1 MSIYVTSDDSLY
13 QERIVNAVCQ
23 LGAKRLVNT
32 SQVKNDDTIIVQ
44 GTTLPENIV
53 GLRTHIQSLTLIAWL
68 PTYEGTTNNQE
79 QLLDFCKQ
87 CAGIVA
93 PTEAFKEWLITKG
106 VTSNRI
112 TTCPL
117 VGGSTSNDRPTFSK
131 QIHQQLPVNSPRS
144 IAIAKLNQAGGWGEI
159 TENSSLTAPVEIID
173 FISAGVPLLVN
184 KWTKLANLIDHYH
197 IGLCYAD
204 EQDKQGILAKVT
216 TEQYQQLAT
225 NVNRLSKMLS
235 SNYFIQQA
243 FNQARYQASISSI
256 DVTKQHPRFNIRVL
270 DSQETL
276 DYIERYRPS
285 VARLGDGEISLMLGA
300 SQVFQDTDPL
310 LEKRLREI
318 VETPSSSHLLVCL
331 SDTFHD
337 IGRLVPKA
345 QKWWTGHQ
353 QTFASFYEKLGEQ
366 GNVYGNTMV
375 TRPYIDMQ
383 DRNQAGEIFH
393 RIKKWW
399 QDRDLLIVEGAYTRS
414 GVGNDLYDNA
424 RSVQRIICPPK
435 NAWEKYQEIEAAIKK
450 YGQGKLVLVMLG
462 MTATVIAA
470 DLADWGQVIDSG
482 HLDPEY
488 EWYRHGTI
496 TRVPIQGKH
505 TAEMNYDNGVPKL
518 IDDPQYNSE
527 IILNLNNAD

>member
-1 MSIYVTSDDSLY
+1 MSIYVTSDGSLY
-13 QERIVNAVCQ
+13 QERIANTVCQ
-23 LGAKRLVNT
+23 LGAERLVDT
-32 SQVKNDDTIIVQ
+32 AQVKTDDTIIVQ
-44 GTTLPENIV
+44 GTTLPEKLV
-53 GLRTHIQSLTLIAWL
+53 KLGQLTQSLTIIAWL
-68 PTYEGTTNNQE
+68 PTYEDTTAKQE
-79 QLLDFCKQ
+79 QVLDFCNQ
-87 CAGIVA
+87 CAGIVVS
-93 PTEAFKEWLITKG
+93 TEAFKEWLIAKG
-106 VTSNRI
+106 FSSNKI
-112 TTCPL
+112 TICPL
-117 VGGSTSNDRPTFSK
+117 IGGSTNNYQPSFSK
-131 QIHQQLPVNSPRS
+131 QVYQQLPTKLPRS
-144 IAIAKLNQAGGWGEI
+144 IAIAKLNQTGGWGEI
-159 TENSSLTAPVEIID
+159 TESSSLATPTEIID

-184 KWTKLANLIDHYH
+184 RRAQLAKLVDRYH
-197 IGLCYAD
+197 IGLTYTD

-216 TEQYQQLAT
+216 AEQYQQLVT
-225 NVNRLSKMLS
+225 NVNRLSKVLS
-235 SNYFIQQA
+235 NNYFIQQA
-243 FNQARYQASISSI
+243 FNQVRYQASISSI
-256 DVTKQHPRFNIRVL
+256 DETKQHPRFNIHVL

-300 SQVFQDTDPL
+300 SQVFQDVDPL

-318 VETPSSSHLLVCL
+318 VETPSNHRLLVCL

-337 IGRLVPKA
+337 IERLVPKA
-345 QKWWTGHQ
+345 QRWWTGHQ
-353 QTFASFYEKLGEQ
+353 QTFSSFYEKLGEQ
-366 GNVYGNTMV
+366 GNIYGNTMV

-383 DRNQAGEIFH
+383 DRNQAGKIFH

-435 NAWEKYQEIEAAIKK
+435 NAWGKYQEIEAAIKK
-450 YGQGKLVLVMLG
+450 YGQGKVVLLMLG

-488 EWYRHGTI
+488 EWYRHGAV

-518 IDDPQYNSE
+518 IDNPQYNSE
-527 IILNLNNAD
+527 IILNLNSAE